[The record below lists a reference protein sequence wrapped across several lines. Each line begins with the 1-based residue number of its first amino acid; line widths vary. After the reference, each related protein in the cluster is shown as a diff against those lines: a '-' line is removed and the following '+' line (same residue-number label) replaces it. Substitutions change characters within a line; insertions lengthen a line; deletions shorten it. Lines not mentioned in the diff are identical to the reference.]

1 MIGRGQPVD
10 PEIFLGTKIF
20 VLAELEICDNADL
33 VFISAMIFR
42 SKKMPFPKL
51 EVKDLRAMELSA
63 REAAILLGVSDR
75 TFYRLVE
82 NDLVPRLKEGVYLL
96 KDVVEGY
103 AKSFGGSKGL
113 TAAKIRQAAADA
125 ELKEL
130 TISERKG
137 ELVPISAVMEVYSEN
152 ISNIRAKILAFPT
165 KIAPELVGKDLIS
178 MQAKLKHEIYELLKE
193 LADYDADRVTRKA
206 ALQRKK

>member
-51 EVKDLRAMELSA
+51 EVKDLLAMELSA

-113 TAAKIRQAAADA
+113 TAAMIRQAAADA

-137 ELVPISAVMEVYSEN
+137 ELVPISAVMEVS
-152 ISNIRAKILAFPT
+152 AKISQTFALKSLRFLQKLRLNLLE
-165 KIAPELVGKDLIS
+165 KI
-178 MQAKLKHEIYELLKE
+178 
-193 LADYDADRVTRKA
+193 
-206 ALQRKK
+206 